1 MTAIQEILREMY
13 EEGGF
18 EAVVLTSA
26 EGLPIVSLPTG
37 YDSDVT
43 AAMVALLQRVS
54 QDAQNQVGMAPVDEV
69 MIRDQDGVRLV
80 SRYLQTQ
87 NEQLILAVV
96 VPWGAP
102 YRRLTNRAVREIRRL
117 LD

>member
-1 MTAIQEILREMY
+1 MTAIDDVLREMY

-26 EGLPIVSLPTG
+26 EGLPIVSIPAG

-54 QDAQNQVGMAPVDEV
+54 HDAQTQVGMAAVDEV
-69 MIRDQDGVRLV
+69 MIRASDGVRLV
-80 SRYLQTQ
+80 SRYLKAQD
-87 NEQLILAVV
+87 EQLILAVV

-102 YRRLTNRAVREIRRL
+102 YRRLTNRAVREISRL
-117 LD
+117 LG